1 MQYKPF
7 GLYIIISFIYLVY
20 THLAGSIAVDI
31 YGASFLSQDTILTY
45 DSMLYYYGIVKTK
58 HMDISEF
65 TPFM

>member
-20 THLAGSIAVDI
+20 THLAESI
-31 YGASFLSQDTILTY
+31 SQDTMLTY
-45 DSMLYYYGIVKTK
+45 DAMFYYYVIVKTK
-58 HMDISEF
+58 HMDICEF